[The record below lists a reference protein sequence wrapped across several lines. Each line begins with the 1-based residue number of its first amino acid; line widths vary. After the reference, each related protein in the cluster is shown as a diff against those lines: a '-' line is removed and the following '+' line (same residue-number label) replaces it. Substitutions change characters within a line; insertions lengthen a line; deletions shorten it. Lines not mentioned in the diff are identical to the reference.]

1 MKFLTNWRIHLDKV
15 PAYVDFNQEFKEQID
30 YELATMILN
39 YTGDD
44 RLSQEVKDEF
54 SKLVNRIDRTTNM
67 LPVKYSP
74 RYKIGRRY
82 ADCPDPLFPNGQ
94 VNPAYNKYYSALIS
108 QPRLIKNT
116 IFKYQGWVDIDQ
128 RKGHPTLLLAV
139 AEANEVDLPAYK
151 EYLLEGNFDKIVA
164 DMSAYYSIE
173 GEVAV
178 DKKDIKWLFNKTIYG
193 GGHKKWI
200 EDIVEGSWSKDG
212 KKICKRTPKEIKNR
226 ENPHPFYSAFF
237 KDTQKIIDLVYLNN
251 EAIKDIVCKDID
263 IEEKKLNLT
272 PEAIAQGMGL
282 EWKRKNRVMSYF
294 CGVLENELTYKAY
307 KYLVANHLIQ
317 KGVCDWGLDGIT
329 FPHPAPYT
337 DFDFHL
343 AEMNEFVRKQT
354 GMPSITFVRKEFD
367 EEEVIMPLIE
377 ERRNMVVAVP
387 MSDIPMVN
395 GIAIP
400 EQEVLDED
408 DNVSQASSVHLT
420 AVIEDDN
427 EGAEMIYDAIK
438 DRFKFCGGNIF
449 FKQTNIWVN
458 SKQKVD
464 NHLIYYILNK
474 TNLMKMSGGKTPSP
488 KPYSTNVSGAK
499 ALREALYAKL
509 IVEGEDNTLL
519 QKFITT
525 TRGKLCFLDGV
536 LDLTY
541 VNAETQAKGKFY
553 NWEEVD
559 FPYYTP
565 VQIERNFAEYFAN
578 PDPAVIQ
585 TIKTQIFSNLFGEI
599 DCDKALAFFARGVAG
614 HFEDKTW
621 ALYIGNRN
629 CGKGVVDCL
638 SKSALGSYH
647 GSVEAQNLLC
657 NSSRTL
663 KQEQPEKQMAFA
675 MDFQFCRLVFSQ
687 ELPPPPKNKSIKMNA
702 DIIKKLNSG
711 GDPLK
716 GKRNY
721 DIFIT
726 EFYNQARM
734 IVMANDCPSLT
745 NDDALQTCCEFNSTI
760 SFKTQEE
767 IDGMIARGENELIL
781 KQFKVGDPLI
791 KDKCKTEEWCN
802 AFIMLMVQSYQSHA
816 VPCIDKIEL
825 NPVVGEDDDDDPEAN
840 KTNLRKFIITA
851 FEITNC
857 ETDFLKSDAI
867 HEVFE
872 EKAYGDIS
880 AKKIAIELK
889 AIGLT
894 KSKKGGSRGWLGIKT
909 RLPPPPTNANGNP
922 ITAVSV

>member
-1 MKFLTNWRIHLDKV
+1 LVVSIRMKFLTNWRIHLDKV

-39 YTGDD
+39 HNGDD

-54 SKLVNRIDRTTNM
+54 RKLVNRIDRTTNM

-82 ADCPDPLFPNGQ
+82 ADCPDPLYPNGQ

-226 ENPHPFYSAFF
+226 EKPHPFYSAFF
-237 KDTQKIIDLVYLNN
+237 KDTQRIIDLVYLNN
-251 EAIKDIVCKDID
+251 EAIKDIVCKDIK
-263 IEEKKLNLT
+263 ETQPK
-272 PEAIAQGMGL
+272 IAEGKGL
-282 EWKRKNRVMSYF
+282 DWKRKNRVMSYF

-474 TNLMKMSGGKTPSP
+474 TNLMKMSGGKNPSP

-525 TRGKLCFLDGV
+525 TRGKLCFMDGV

-578 PDPAVIQ
+578 PDAEVIK

>member
-15 PAYVDFNQEFKEQID
+15 PAYVDFNQEFHEQID

-39 YTGDD
+39 YNGDD

-54 SKLVNRIDRTTNM
+54 SKLVNRINRTTNM

-139 AEANEVDLPAYK
+139 AEANGVDLPAYK
-151 EYLLEGNFDKIVA
+151 YYLLEGNFDKIVA

-173 GEVAV
+173 GEVAI

-212 KKICKRTPKEIKNR
+212 KNICKRTPKEIKNR
-226 ENPHPFYSAFF
+226 EKPHPFYVEFY

-251 EAIKDIVCKDID
+251 EAIKDIVCKDIKETD
-263 IEEKKLNLT
+263 
-272 PEAIAQGMGL
+272 AMIAEGKDF

-294 CGVLENELTYKAY
+294 CGILENEITYKAY

-329 FPHPAPYT
+329 FPHPAPYA

-343 AEMNEFVRKQT
+343 AEMNEYVRKQT

-367 EEEVIMPLIE
+367 DEEVIMPLIE

-387 MSDIPMVN
+387 MSDTQMVE
-395 GIAIP
+395 GVAIP
-400 EQEVLDED
+400 EQEVLDEE
-408 DNVSQASSVHLT
+408 DNVSQASSVQLSG
-420 AVIEDDN
+420 IIDDDN
-427 EGAEMIYDAIK
+427 EGAERIYEAIK

-464 NHLIYYILNK
+464 NHLIHYILNK
-474 TNLMKMSGGKTPSP
+474 TNLMKMGCGKNPTA

-541 VNAETQAKGKFY
+541 VNPETQAKGKFY

-578 PDPAVIQ
+578 PDPEVIK
-585 TIKTQIFSNLFGEI
+585 TIRTQIFSNLFGEI

-638 SKSALGSYH
+638 AKSALGSYH

-767 IDGMIARGENELIL
+767 IDGMKAKGEDELIL

-791 KDKCKTEEWCN
+791 KDKCKTDAWCN

-825 NPVVGEDDDDDPEAN
+825 NPVVGEDDGDDPEAN

-857 ETDFLKSDAI
+857 DTDFLKSDAI

-894 KSKKGGSRGWLGIKT
+894 KSKKGGCRGWLGIKT
-909 RLPPPPTNANGNP
+909 RLPPPPTDANGDP
-922 ITAVSV
+922 ITATTF

>member
-173 GEVAV
+173 GEEAI

-193 GGHKKWI
+193 GGHKKWV

-212 KKICKRTPKEIKNR
+212 KKICKRVPKEIKNR
-226 ENPHPFYSAFF
+226 EKPHPFYSAFF

-251 EAIKDIVCKDID
+251 EAIKDIVCKDIKETD
-263 IEEKKLNLT
+263 
-272 PEAIAQGMGL
+272 AMIAEGKDF

-294 CGVLENELTYKAY
+294 CGILENELTYKAY

-329 FPHPAPYT
+329 FPHPAPYA

-343 AEMNEFVRKQT
+343 AEMNEYVRKQT

-400 EQEVLDED
+400 EQEVLDEG
-408 DNVSQASSVHLT
+408 DNVSQASSVQLSG
-420 AVIEDDN
+420 VIEDDN
-427 EGAEMIYDAIK
+427 EGAEMIYEAIK

-464 NHLIYYILNK
+464 NHLIHYILNK

-536 LDLTY
+536 LDFTY
-541 VNAETQAKGKFY
+541 VNPETQAKGKFY
-553 NWEEVD
+553 EWDEVD

-578 PDPAVIQ
+578 PDPAIIQ
-585 TIKTQIFSNLFGEI
+585 TIRTQIFSNLFGEI

-638 SKSALGSYH
+638 AKSALGSYH

-825 NPVVGEDDDDDPEAN
+825 NPAVGEDDGDDPEAN

-894 KSKKGGSRGWLGIKT
+894 KSKKGGCRGWLGIKT
-909 RLPPPPTNANGNP
+909 RLPPPPTDANGDP
-922 ITAVSV
+922 ITATTF